1 MGPSS
6 LLRIRINSYTFG
18 TPDASGTK
26 DAFFLPE
33 LLRWWSPDGS
43 PSSSW
48 DESPDLSLIHPW
60 NGYLKYPDSTHVYF
74 PSNTQMPRTK
84 QWYPGTTRRPLLLGL
99 PLQAW
104 SCGWPP
110 QVLSCTLG
118 SCCPILFLPWP
129 NRRLVGQIEGTIV
142 CKTFPNGFLGSTEWT
157 ESGRLNVAWRS
168 KSNFAKLESLLKAAV
183 LRVCGGQSWT
193 YLQLFLLSQE
203 SKPRLCK
210 QWQHWWYFKSFWV
223 IWVTA
228 YFSCL
233 CLSLRCCMHLSRAA
247 RFEACCKVWWPHG
260 AEKTGP
266 EPRCLRRNPPSGNLT

>member
-26 DAFFLPE
+26 DVFFLPE

-74 PSNTQMPRTK
+74 ASNTQMPRTK

-203 SKPRLCK
+203 S
-210 QWQHWWYFKSFWV
+210 
-223 IWVTA
+223 
-228 YFSCL
+228 FSRGCA
-233 CLSLRCCMHLSRAA
+233 SNGSTGDTSRASELSGLQ
-247 RFEACCKVWWPHG
+247 RTSRACAFLCAAACISHGRHGSKLAAKSGGLMAPRKPGQSRGVW
-260 AEKTGP
+260 ADT
-266 EPRCLRRNPPSGNLT
+266 